1 MAKTFTKGD
10 VASHNKADNLWV
22 VIDDDVYDL
31 TKFQDEHPGGKKIL
45 QRVAGKDA
53 SKQFWKYHN
62 EGILKK
68 YKGNLQ
74 IGSLDSKKAA
84 APEPPAS
91 SAPAS
96 QPSKP
101 LAAPVDV
108 ASAKS
113 SETQDPFGELIPFA
127 DPAWY
132 QGYHSP
138 YFNQTHSALREEIRQ
153 WVDSEIEPYVTEW
166 DEAKKVP
173 DHIYKQMGERG
184 YLAGLLGMKK
194 YPVDYTP
201 HRVQSVAPENW
212 DLFHE
217 MLLTDEL
224 SRVGSGGLVWNLI
237 GGFGIGCP
245 PLVKF
250 GKKPLV
256 DRILPGIL
264 AGDKRICLAI
274 TEPDAGSDVANLTCE
289 AKLSPDGINYI
300 VNGEKKWI
308 TNGVWSDYFTT
319 AVRTGD
325 AGMNGVS
332 VLLIERDM
340 GGVSTR
346 RMDCQGVWSS
356 GTTYITFEDV
366 KVPVENLIG
375 KENQGFKVI
384 MTNFNHERIGIV
396 IQCVR
401 FARVCYEESMKYAH
415 KRRTFGKRLIDH
427 PVIRMKLAH
436 MARQIEATYN
446 WLENIIYQCQSMDET
461 EAMLKLGGAIA
472 GLKAQS
478 TTTFEFC
485 AREASQIFGGL
496 SYSRGGQGGKIERL
510 YRDVRAYAIPGG
522 SEEIML
528 DLSMRQSLRVHQ
540 MFGLKL

>member
-1 MAKTFTKGD
+1 MSKTFTQSD
-10 VASHNKADNLWV
+10 VSSHNKADSLWIV
-22 VIDDDVYDL
+22 VDGDVYDL
-31 TKFQDEHPGGKKIL
+31 TKFQDDHPGGKKIL

-68 YKGNLQ
+68 YQKQLQ
-74 IGSLDSKKAA
+74 IGSLDTKPKAA
-84 APEPPAS
+84 AP
-91 SAPAS
+91 APAPAA
-96 QPSKP
+96 QKQVVKAKP
-101 LAAPVDV
+101 KAAAAAP
-108 ASAKS
+108 AEE
-113 SETQDPFGELIPFA
+113 SEALEPFGSQIPFA

-132 QGYHSP
+132 QGQHSP
-138 YFNQTHSALREEIRQ
+138 YFNETHAALRAEVRE
-153 WVDSEIEPYVTEW
+153 WVETNVEPYVTEW
-166 DEAKKVP
+166 DEKKEVP
-173 DHIYKQMGERG
+173 AEIYKQMGQKG
-184 YLAGLLGMKK
+184 WLAGLLGTK
-194 YPVDYTP
+194 YKAEYTDNI
-201 HRVQSVAPENW
+201 VQSVPVEKW

-224 SRVGSGGLVWNLI
+224 SRVGSGGFVWNVI

-264 AGDKRICLAI
+264 NGDKRICLAI

-289 AKLSPDGINYI
+289 AKLSEDGKHYI

-308 TNGVWSDYFTT
+308 TNGIWCDYFTV
-319 AVRTGD
+319 AVRTGKP
-325 AGMNGVS
+325 GMNGVS
-332 VLLIERDM
+332 LLLIERDF
-340 GGVSTR
+340 GGVTTR

-375 KENQGFKVI
+375 KENQGFRVI
-384 MTNFNHERIGIV
+384 MTNFNHERIGII
-396 IQCVR
+396 IQCLR
-401 FARVCYEESMKYAH
+401 FSRVCFEESVKYAN
-415 KRRTFGKRLIDH
+415 KRRTFGKKLIEH
-427 PVIRMKLAH
+427 PVIRLKLAH
-436 MARQIEATYN
+436 MARQIEASYN
-446 WLENIIYQCQSMDET
+446 WLENVIYQCEKMDDT
-461 EAMLKLGGAIA
+461 EAMLKLGGPIA
-472 GLKAQS
+472 GLKAQA
-478 TTTFEFC
+478 TVTFEFC

-496 SYSRGGQGGKIERL
+496 SYSRGGQGGKVERL

-528 DLSMRQSLRVHQ
+528 DLSIRQSLRVNK
-540 MFGLKL
+540 MLGMKL